1 MGDHLAIK
9 QRQLVRSGSH
19 LVVLSNPSCIVQKN
33 TKEEDRKKEKPK
45 VNQPIK
51 LGQTQSYLI

>member
-51 LGQTQSYLI
+51 LGQRGN